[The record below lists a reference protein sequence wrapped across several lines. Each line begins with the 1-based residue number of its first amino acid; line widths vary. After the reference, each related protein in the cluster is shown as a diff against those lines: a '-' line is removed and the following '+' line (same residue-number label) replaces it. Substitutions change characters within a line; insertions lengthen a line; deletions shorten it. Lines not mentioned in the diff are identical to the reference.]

1 MDDDTEQFP
10 VRDEDELTG
19 TDLSQDVQPAVT
31 SSRYED
37 PLRCGD
43 PVMQISGTGHWFLEG
58 WIGDHSVEF
67 LVDSGSSVT
76 AMSDTFYRN
85 LVQADAPLGV
95 LKVTARTLRS
105 ANGTGIEVMGCSRCS
120 VSFLGLRTEFPII
133 ICNLA
138 TGTDAIIG
146 TDVLGSVLP
155 HTLDVK
161 NGLLFAQGG
170 VSLQLHRK
178 DSALSGRVF
187 TVGHSSI
194 PPYSEAVLHCSVRT
208 TGGRALPS
216 SGLLEGLTL
225 FAEDTGLI
233 VGRTL
238 VDPSKWKVPVLV
250 SNFGQ
255 ETVVVNPFTEVGM
268 ITQVTAIQ
276 SVADDEIQSQGATG
290 ELPYH
295 LQDLIAQTSGDLD
308 ASQRHRL
315 AKVLLEYADIFPV
328 PGDPLTGHTDAV
340 EHDINTGD
348 RPPIRC
354 APRRMSPQKMKK
366 EEECVTEMLTGG
378 QIEASDSPWSS
389 PVVLVTKKDGGTR
402 FCVDYRQLNDAT
414 IKDAYP
420 LPRIDDTLDMLA
432 GKQWFS
438 TLDLASGY
446 WQVSLSQEA
455 RVKTAFA
462 THSGLFQFRVMP
474 FGLCNAP
481 ATFER
486 LMDRVLQGLRWS
498 RCLVYLDDIISFGGT
513 FDGALTNLTLIFQ
526 RLRSYGLQ
534 LKSSKCHLFRASVPF
549 LGHIVGRHGLECD
562 PTKIEDVKSWPVP
575 DCLKS
580 VRQFLGFVGY
590 YRRFIPRFADVA
602 TPLVYLTGKDVP
614 FVWDSSCSTAF
625 RELRAAL
632 MDAPILAFPTE
643 TGLYVLDTDASNF
656 GLGGVLSQIQNDQER
671 VVAYCSRALRPSQ
684 RRYCTT
690 KREMLAAVA
699 MCIQF
704 RSYLRGARFT
714 LRTDHKSLVWLH
726 RFKDTEGMMSRWL
739 HSLQQ
744 FQFSIVHRP
753 GKDHGN
759 ADGLSRAPS
768 SPCRQCTRP
777 DCPPA
782 TLMHDDTDQP
792 FDSVSTG
799 SSEDA
804 DLVPVQSGEDWIA
817 RIDDDLSQ
825 PAEISGDSF
834 RISAL
839 QREDPVCITLHAW
852 IVADEFPT
860 WAEVKS
866 MLPELRSLWHH
877 RNNLSVDANGTLW
890 RKRSSQSAILQL
902 LVPKAGRERLF
913 LSYHASLYGGHLGRT
928 RTLARLADRFYW
940 SGMSDDVKDWLGQC
954 VACIKRKSPVGR
966 HHPLGNIPTGH
977 RWDRIAMDI
986 LDVCD
991 PTPEGFRYILVIADY
1006 FSKWTEAFP
1015 MKNKCADTVADILV
1029 ENIILRF
1036 GMPLVIHSDQGREF
1050 ENGLMKSLCALLGC
1064 TKTRTAPYHPESDG
1078 MIERFN
1084 RTCLMML
1091 SMFVND
1097 RRDNWHEL
1105 LPFIMHAY
1113 RTSVHESTGYSPF
1126 RLMMGE
1132 ECSLPQDVS
1141 TAELRTKRE
1150 NDVAPHPF
1158 ATWVRDALEVA
1169 YDHVRSSL
1177 RKTASRRKRLYDTK
1191 AVNRKFP
1198 VGSWVLR
1205 YYPPAAQHKLGSPWI
1220 GPHQVVRQAT
1230 GHTVGIQRNADKP
1243 IIFVHV
1249 DDLKLCPGPQ
1259 EITWTPNVSTA
1270 KSLCAST
1277 VAFRPGS
1284 DIGEVTP
1291 DPSVDVSAWED
1302 ATDLHQDSTIQKDLD
1317 KPVDLKGHILSP
1329 FYQRELIYQDCKF
1342 QSIAHLLCY
1351 RYAIVNDQ
1359 KTFATGIR
1367 KWSRILVDFPS
1378 PKFTTNTETQQWLE
1392 ILAEIYTYLCTTDE
1406 RIRSALLNT
1415 GPRPFTLECRSPWG
1429 RGLNDPD
1436 TTPHRCLVSDVLIGV
1451 RVAIASDT
1459 MTACSWL
1466 ETKGVAVH
1474 DTRHARR

>member
-1 MDDDTEQFP
+1 M
-10 VRDEDELTG
+10 
-19 TDLSQDVQPAVT
+19 
-31 SSRYED
+31 
-37 PLRCGD
+37 
-43 PVMQISGTGHWFLEG
+43 
-58 WIGDHSVEF
+58 
-67 LVDSGSSVT
+67 
-76 AMSDTFYRN
+76 
-85 LVQADAPLGV
+85 
-95 LKVTARTLRS
+95 
-105 ANGTGIEVMGCSRCS
+105 
-120 VSFLGLRTEFPII
+120 
-133 ICNLA
+133 
-138 TGTDAIIG
+138 
-146 TDVLGSVLP
+146 
-155 HTLDVK
+155 
-161 NGLLFAQGG
+161 
-170 VSLQLHRK
+170 
-178 DSALSGRVF
+178 
-187 TVGHSSI
+187 
-194 PPYSEAVLHCSVRT
+194 
-208 TGGRALPS
+208 
-216 SGLLEGLTL
+216 
-225 FAEDTGLI
+225 
-233 VGRTL
+233 
-238 VDPSKWKVPVLV
+238 
-250 SNFGQ
+250 
-255 ETVVVNPFTEVGM
+255 
-268 ITQVTAIQ
+268 
-276 SVADDEIQSQGATG
+276 
-290 ELPYH
+290 
-295 LQDLIAQTSGDLD
+295 
-308 ASQRHRL
+308 
-315 AKVLLEYADIFPV
+315 
-328 PGDPLTGHTDAV
+328 
-340 EHDINTGD
+340 
-348 RPPIRC
+348 
-354 APRRMSPQKMKK
+354 
-366 EEECVTEMLTGG
+366 
-378 QIEASDSPWSS
+378 
-389 PVVLVTKKDGGTR
+389 TKKDGGTR

-446 WQVSLSQEA
+446 WQVSLSQAA
-455 RVKTAFA
+455 RAKTAFA

-513 FDGALTNLTLIFQ
+513 FSGALSNLTLIFE

-549 LGHIVGRHGLECD
+549 LGHIVGRRGLECD
-562 PTKIEDVKSWPVP
+562 PKKIEDVKSWPIP

-580 VRQFLGFVGY
+580 IRQFLGFVGY
-590 YRRFIPRFADVA
+590 YRRFIPKFADIA

-614 FVWDSSCSTAF
+614 FVWDSSCSDAF
-625 RELRAAL
+625 HELRAAL
-632 MDAPILAFPTE
+632 IDAPILAFPTE
-643 TGLYVLDTDASNF
+643 TGQYILDTDASNF

-690 KREMLAAVA
+690 KREMLAVVA

-726 RFKDTEGMMSRWL
+726 RFKDTEGMLSRWL

-744 FQFSIVHRP
+744 FQFSIIHRP

-782 TLMHDDTDQP
+782 TLIHHDSDQP

-817 RIDDDLSQ
+817 RLDDDLSR
-825 PAEISGDSF
+825 PVETSGDSF

-839 QREDPVCITLHAW
+839 QREDPVCVTLHAW
-852 IVADEFPT
+852 VVAKEFPA

-877 RNNLSVDANGTLW
+877 RNNLSVDDNGTLW
-890 RKRSSQSAILQL
+890 RKRSSQSAQLQL

-940 SGMSDDVKDWLGQC
+940 SGMADDVRDWLSQC

-1141 TAELRTKRE
+1141 TAELRTQRE

-1177 RKTASRRKRLYDTK
+1177 KKTASRRKRLYDTK

-1205 YYPPAAQHKLGSPWI
+1205 YYPPAAQHKLGSPWV

-1230 GHTVGIQRNADKP
+1230 GHTVGIQRDAEKP

-1259 EITWTPNVSTA
+1259 EIAWTPRVSAA

-1284 DIGEVTP
+1284 DMGDVTP
-1291 DPSVDVSAWED
+1291 DPSVDVSAWD
-1302 ATDLHQDSTIQKDLD
+1302 NASVLHQDAEIISDLD
-1317 KPVDLKGHILSP
+1317 IPINLKGHILSP
-1329 FYQRELIYQDCKF
+1329 FYQRELIYQDCTF

-1351 RYAIVNDQ
+1351 RYAIINNQ

-1367 KWSRILVDFPS
+1367 KWSRTLVDFPS
-1378 PKFTTNTETQQWLE
+1378 PKFKTDTETQQWRE
-1392 ILAEIYTYLCTTDE
+1392 ILTEIYTYLCVTDE
-1406 RIRSALLNT
+1406 TIRSALVQS
-1415 GPRPFTLECRSPWG
+1415 GPRPFTLECKSPWG
-1429 RGLNDPD
+1429 LDGEYAAT
-1436 TTPHRCLVSDVLIGV
+1436 TTPHRCLISDVLVDV
-1451 RVAIASDT
+1451 RVAASSDKL
-1459 MTACSWL
+1459 TACTWL
-1466 ETKGVAVH
+1466 GTIAVKVH